1 MIFSLSLVVSG
12 ATMAQKDGNQRSK
25 AERFFSVLESV
36 NRTVVETFE
45 RFEAQGLSVPK
56 EAETK
61 YYYGLSLARES
72 ISLMKNG
79 NFSEASEKIVEA
91 LKMFEDALK
100 MTHEALQEQPT
111 EAELAAEKA
120 ISLKASISRT
130 CE

>member
-12 ATMAQKDGNQRSK
+12 ATVAQKDGNQRSK

-61 YYYGLSLARES
+61 YY
-72 ISLMKNG
+72 
-79 NFSEASEKIVEA
+79 
-91 LKMFEDALK
+91 
-100 MTHEALQEQPT
+100 
-111 EAELAAEKA
+111 
-120 ISLKASISRT
+120 
-130 CE
+130 